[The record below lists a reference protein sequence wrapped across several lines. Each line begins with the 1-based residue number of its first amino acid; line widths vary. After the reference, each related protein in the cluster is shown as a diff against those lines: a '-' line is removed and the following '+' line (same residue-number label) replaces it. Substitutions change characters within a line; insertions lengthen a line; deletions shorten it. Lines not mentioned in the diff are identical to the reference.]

1 MGERMTP
8 RRGSGPEEGSIL
20 LLTLGYALL
29 ALAIV
34 LVCVCATDL
43 YLAQKRL
50 DALADSA
57 AAAAAD
63 GFTLTVGPDGVRA
76 ELDDGD
82 MREQARSII
91 DAMDGEATLVD
102 AWTPDGVSVRVTV
115 TLPWHP
121 PVFSPFVPDG
131 VVLEATATSRTALQ

>member
-1 MGERMTP
+1 M
-8 RRGSGPEEGSIL
+8 RRRASDAEEGSIL
-20 LLTLGYALL
+20 LLTLGYTLL

-43 YLAQKRL
+43 YIAQKRL

-63 GFTLTVGPDGVRA
+63 GFTLLADDAGVRA
-76 ELDDGD
+76 QLSDDD
-82 MREQARSII
+82 AREQARAII
-91 DAMDGEATLVD
+91 AATGGEATLVD
-102 AWTPDGVSVRVTV
+102 ARTPDGVSVRVTV
-115 TLPWHP
+115 TVPWHP

>member
-1 MGERMTP
+1 MGELRMRNP
-8 RRGSGPEEGSIL
+8 ARDAEEGSIL
-20 LLTLGYALL
+20 LLTLGYVLL
-29 ALAIV
+29 ALAVV

-63 GFTLTVGPDGVRA
+63 GFTLVTDTNGVRA
-76 ELDDGD
+76 ELDDQD
-82 MREQARSII
+82 MRDQAQGII
-91 DAMDGEATLVD
+91 DAIEGEAALVD

-115 TLPWHP
+115 TVPWHP
-121 PVFSPFVPDG
+121 PVFSPVVPDG

>member
-1 MGERMTP
+1 M
-8 RRGSGPEEGSIL
+8 RRRTSEAEEGSIL
-20 LLTLGYALL
+20 LLTLGYVLL

-43 YLAQKRL
+43 YLAQKRI
-50 DALADSA
+50 DAVADSA

-63 GFTLTVGPDGVRA
+63 GFILVADDHGVRA
-76 ELDDGD
+76 ELDDDD
-82 MREQARSII
+82 MREQALEVI
-91 DAMDGEATLVD
+91 DAVESDAALVD

-115 TLPWHP
+115 TAPWHP

-131 VVLEATATSRTALQ
+131 VVLEATATSRTALR

>member
-1 MGERMTP
+1 M
-8 RRGSGPEEGSIL
+8 RRRTSGTEEGSIL

-63 GFTLTVGPDGVRA
+63 GFALVADASGVRA
-76 ELDDGD
+76 ELDDDD
-82 MREQARSII
+82 MREQAQGII
-91 DAMDGEATLVD
+91 DAIDGEAALVD
-102 AWTPDGVSVRVTV
+102 TWTPDGVSVRVTV
-115 TLPWHP
+115 TVPWHP
-121 PVFSPFVPDG
+121 PVFSPFVPAG

>member
-1 MGERMTP
+1 MRCRT
-8 RRGSGPEEGSIL
+8 SDAEEGSIL
-20 LLTLGYALL
+20 LLTLGYTLL

-50 DALADSA
+50 DALADSS

-63 GFTLTVGPDGVRA
+63 GFALVADAKGVRA
-76 ELDDGD
+76 ELDDDD
-82 MREQARSII
+82 MREQAQGII
-91 DAMDGEATLVD
+91 DASDGEAALVD
-102 AWTPDGVSVRVTV
+102 AWAPDGVSVRVTV
-115 TLPWHP
+115 TVPWHP

>member
-1 MGERMTP
+1 M
-8 RRGSGPEEGSIL
+8 RRRTSEAEEGSIL
-20 LLTLGYALL
+20 LLTLGYVLL

-50 DALADSA
+50 DAVADSA

-63 GFTLTVGPDGVRA
+63 GFTLVADDHGVSA

-82 MREQARSII
+82 MREQALEVI
-91 DAMDGEATLVD
+91 DAIEGDAALVD
-102 AWTPDGVSVRVTV
+102 ALTPDGVSVRVTV
-115 TLPWHP
+115 TAPWHP

-131 VVLEATATSRTALQ
+131 VVLEATATSRTALR